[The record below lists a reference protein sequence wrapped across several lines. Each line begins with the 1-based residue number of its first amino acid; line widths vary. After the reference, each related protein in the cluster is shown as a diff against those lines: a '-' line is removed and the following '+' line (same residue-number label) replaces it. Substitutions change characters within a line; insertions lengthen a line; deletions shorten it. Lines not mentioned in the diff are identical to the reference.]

1 MRRIPTA
8 RIVLVATVAALVSFG
23 CKSNPKNG
31 AGEGSSGIDSTSFD
45 DGTGGGLGGEDRMA
59 TSELQSVYF
68 DYDMALVRD
77 DQKPTL
83 QANAT
88 AIGNRSEWRRVTI
101 EGHCDE
107 RGSEEYNLALGER
120 RAKVVAR
127 YLSDLGV
134 PSDRLTTRS
143 YGELEP
149 ASLGHDELAWR
160 LNRRAQIEMGG

>member
-1 MRRIPTA
+1 LRAVYFEVDSAVLGEEGRASLELAAQRI
-8 RIVLVATVAALVSFG
+8 R
-23 CKSNPKNG
+23 SNPDW
-31 AGEGSSGIDSTSFD
+31 GI
-45 DGTGGGLGGEDRMA
+45 
-59 TSELQSVYF
+59 
-68 DYDMALVRD
+68 
-77 DQKPTL
+77 
-83 QANAT
+83 
-88 AIGNRSEWRRVTI
+88 VTI